1 MNINMRCGLRVE
13 TQKPREVPLGYLLS
27 ARQAL
32 TPMGS
37 LALQRGRWR
46 CCKSSTSVTLK
57 HEARGPRGGF
67 PVKDLLAL
75 AIKLLLANEASI
87 EQLPELLH
95 AL

>member
-1 MNINMRCGLRVE
+1 
-13 TQKPREVPLGYLLS
+13 
-27 ARQAL
+27 
-32 TPMGS
+32 
-37 LALQRGRWR
+37 
-46 CCKSSTSVTLK
+46 LK